1 MQSQRQL
8 QVSEQL
14 AHLAAEFLGRESN
27 RQSLITV
34 TRADVS
40 PDLSKATVFLT
51 VLPDSYQD
59 TVLDFAKRKRTE
71 FRTYVKKHTQLR
83 RLPFVDF
90 EVDYGEKH
98 RQHLDTIP
106 IE

>member
-14 AHLAAEFLGRESN
+14 AHLAADFLGRESN

-40 PDLSKATVFLT
+40 PDLSQATVFFT
-51 VLPDSYQD
+51 VLPDSYQN

-71 FRTYVKKHTQLR
+71 FRTYIKKNTHLR
-83 RLPFVDF
+83 RLPFVEFEIDF
-90 EVDYGEKH
+90 GERH
-98 RQHLDTIP
+98 RQHLDTLP
-106 IE
+106 ID